1 MKEYAN
7 QIMNALT
14 KQGVDTIT
22 AGKLSD
28 MIVSPKMSFETL
40 VSGLN
45 NPNTPLS
52 HEIRGTVD
60 KAIKSMEAFKQI
72 QANQLNK

>member
-7 QIMNALT
+7 PIMDALT

-22 AGKLSD
+22 SMKLSD
-28 MIVSPKMSFETL
+28 VITSPKMSFETL
-40 VSGLN
+40 TSVVN
-45 NPNTPLS
+45 NPSGPLS
-52 HEIRGTVD
+52 SEVRDLVD
-60 KAIKSMEAFKQI
+60 KATKSMEVAKQI

>member
-7 QIMNALT
+7 PIMNTLT

-22 AGKLSD
+22 SMKLLD
-28 MIVSPKMSFETL
+28 MITSPKMSFETL
-40 VSGLN
+40 TSLVN
-45 NPNTPLS
+45 NPNGPMSSEVNDL
-52 HEIRGTVD
+52 VD
-60 KAIKSMEAFKQI
+60 KAIKSMEVAKQI